1 MSPKGGYDLSDYVD
15 VPARIAWFFERYPE
29 GSLQAEVLVGPETGS
44 PVITVKAYAYR
55 SLNDSHPGIGHAS
68 EVFPGTT
75 PYTKGSEL
83 MNAETSAWGRALAAI
98 GAPTKGHIASADEVR
113 GASSRRM
120 APVKASEQVVESGAG
135 PGEAEPGEGTVETGQ
150 PALPTPTE
158 AGLPRGVAEDGATK
172 PGPGHKHTFVQS
184 PTLKKFVVCS
194 DPACRKV
201 VRKEEADAS

>member
-29 GSLQAEVLVGPETGS
+29 GSLQAEVLVGPETGA

-55 SLNDSHPGIGHAS
+55 SLNDTHPGIGHAS

-120 APVKASEQVVESGAG
+120 APVKADTKVVESGG
-135 PGEAEPGEGTVETGQ
+135 HPGEAEPGEGTATSTGD
-150 PALPTPTE
+150 PTLPTPT
-158 AGLPRGVAEDGATK
+158 LPADHE
-172 PGPGHKHTFVQS
+172 HTFVPS